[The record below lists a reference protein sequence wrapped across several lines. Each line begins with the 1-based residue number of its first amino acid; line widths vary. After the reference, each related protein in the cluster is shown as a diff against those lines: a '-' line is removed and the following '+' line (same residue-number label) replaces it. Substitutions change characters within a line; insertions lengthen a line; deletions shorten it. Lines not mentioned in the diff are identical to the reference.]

1 MKSIEVALFELYVFK
16 ISSCLKAHKN
26 MLPCNNN

>member
-16 ISSCLKAHKN
+16 ISSCLNAREKHVA
-26 MLPCNNN
+26 L